1 MTIRFANFA
10 SLILAALPIVA
21 IAGIAQMET
30 AARAIGL

>member
-1 MTIRFANFA
+1 MTTRFANLA

-21 IAGIAQMET
+21 ISGIAQMET